1 MSWLLGL
8 VSTHR
13 SFLVLVGMA
22 IVAGGLWVRGEHAIA
37 DRDRVVATAD
47 TICAAASSSWIP
59 AGAGIGDRGKA
70 CRQAVADLAA
80 FKTTTIAES
89 SRKLAAGEAARAE
102 KSGKDLDAAIAAA
115 KRMSTAARRMEE
127 ANAQVSS
134 DDRVDGDWFARLN
147 DLAGLRP

>member
-8 VSTHR
+8 VFTHH
-13 SFLVLVGMA
+13 SFLVL
-22 IVAGGLWVRGEHAIA
+22 
-37 DRDRVVATAD
+37 
-47 TICAAASSSWIP
+47 
-59 AGAGIGDRGKA
+59 
-70 CRQAVADLAA
+70 
-80 FKTTTIAES
+80 
-89 SRKLAAGEAARAE
+89 
-102 KSGKDLDAAIAAA
+102 IAAA